1 MIIFLLKKNKKLII
15 KTYGEF
21 SKSLKKVGDTIVAKT
36 LNLVKNRY
44 NISDNFEIIIQKNIP
59 LGAGLGGG
67 SADAAAV
74 ARLIFKMYNLNINK
88 SEIINSLGN
97 IGADI
102 PSCYFSFNQKVE
114 GFGDKLTKLKL
125 LNKTIWILL
134 IKPNNVDLSTKDVFK
149 NFSNNFS
156 IKQKYHYNYKNLL
169 CDINTNKNDLQQ
181 AAESCSPLFSKVLN
195 NLPARSD
202 ILTIPKMT
210 GSGSTIFILFKNK
223 LSALDYMNNINEI
236 TQKIVGKKY
245 QKLFFKFLLRIASL
259 KVFSNKAVYSHRS
272 HSSRNR
278 SYSFNFR
285 KYISIIDISY

>member
-1 MIIFLLKKNKKLII
+1 LFGSDYLKEKAHAKVNLTFKILGKINKNYHAVDSVVTFLPNLFDNIFIKKNKKLII

-21 SKSLKKVGDTIVAKT
+21 SNNLKKIGGDTIVEKT
-36 LNLVKNRY
+36 LNLLKKKY
-44 NISDNFEIIIQKNIP
+44 NISNNFEIIIKKNIP

-102 PSCYFSFNQKVE
+102 PACYFSLNQKVT
-114 GFGDKLTKLKL
+114 GFGDKLAKLKL

-134 IKPNNVDLSTKDVFK
+134 IKPNNVNLSTKDVFN
-149 NFSNNFS
+149 NFTNNFS
-156 IKQKYHYNYKNLL
+156 IKPKYHYNYKNLL
-169 CDINTNKNDLQQ
+169 YDINTNKNDLQQ
-181 AAESCSPLFSKVLN
+181 AAEICSPLFSKILN
-195 NLPARSD
+195 NLPARND

-223 LSALDYMNNINEI
+223 VSAIDYMKNINEI
-236 TQKIVGKKY
+236 TQNCWKKI
-245 QKLFFKFLLRIASL
+245 S
-259 KVFSNKAVYSHRS
+259 KV
-272 HSSRNR
+272 
-278 SYSFNFR
+278 
-285 KYISIIDISY
+285 IL